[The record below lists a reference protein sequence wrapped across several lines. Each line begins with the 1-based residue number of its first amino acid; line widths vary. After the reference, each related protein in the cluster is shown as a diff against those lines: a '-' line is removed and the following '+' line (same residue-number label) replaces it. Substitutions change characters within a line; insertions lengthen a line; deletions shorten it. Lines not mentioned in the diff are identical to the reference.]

1 MWPKISILSSYY
13 SISTPEGGSN
23 LNTVTSCGGQ
33 TWIAQT
39 CEGPHHEFNSSF
51 LQHASGKGIEC
62 DYIERNGKYVLKK
75 LEKLIRKCILDA
87 CLRQLNEN

>member
-1 MWPKISILSSYY
+1 MWPEISIFSSYY

-23 LNTVTSCGGQ
+23 LNTVTSSGGQ

-62 DYIERNGKYVLKK
+62 DYTEKWQICTEKVGKTNKKMHSRRNV
-75 LEKLIRKCILDA
+75 
-87 CLRQLNEN
+87 